1 VNKGTMQTVP
11 LPLDIILIDP
21 TRFDCYRRVEAT
33 GLKKTKEQ
41 KRYAST
47 LAWRSSSIT
56 KEITSLI

>member
-1 VNKGTMQTVP
+1 MQTVP

-47 LAWRSSSIT
+47 LAWRSSSI
-56 KEITSLI
+56 